1 MYPAVAL
8 GVKPGDIVLDLCA
21 APGGKSTAL
30 ASALRNEGVL
40 VANEISRSRA
50 KDLRE
55 NLERWGATNVV
66 VTNESPDHLAK
77 KMPTFFDKILIDAPC
92 SGEGMFRKDPDAMQ
106 YWSQEYVIT
115 CQTRQKKF

>member
-8 GVKPGDIVLDLCA
+8 NVKPGEKVLDLCA

-30 ASALRNEGVL
+30 ASFLENKGLL
-40 VANEISRSRA
+40 VANEISKSRA

-66 VTNESPDHLAK
+66 VTNESPERLSK
-77 KMPTFFDKILIDAPC
+77 KVTQFF
-92 SGEGMFRKDPDAMQ
+92 
-106 YWSQEYVIT
+106 
-115 CQTRQKKF
+115 